1 MIGRNQLSQM
11 RITLILIALLFGLGS
26 CSVQKQIAKSAK
38 AAVLDNKALQAAHVG
53 ISIYDPTSKQYLYNY
68 QGREEGEGRDEHDHA
83 DQQDDAPCVWIPP
96 EPGELTVTA
105 RITYDVV
112 FTVSGF
118 ADVLA
123 PYVWSSSPLTVRVDE
138 LSVVNT
144 RTGN

>member
-1 MIGRNQLSQM
+1 M
-11 RITLILIALLFGLGS
+11 RVRSHDGPATCLTSRSRGS
-26 CSVQKQIAKSAK
+26 
-38 AAVLDNKALQAAHVG
+38 
-53 ISIYDPTSKQYLYNY
+53 TT
-68 QGREEGEGRDEHDHA
+68 
-83 DQQDDAPCVWIPP
+83 PCVWIPP

-123 PYVWSSSPLTVRVDE
+123 PYVWSSNPLTVRVDE

>member
-1 MIGRNQLSQM
+1 M
-11 RITLILIALLFGLGS
+11 
-26 CSVQKQIAKSAK
+26 
-38 AAVLDNKALQAAHVG
+38 
-53 ISIYDPTSKQYLYNY
+53 
-68 QGREEGEGRDEHDHA
+68 
-83 DQQDDAPCVWIPP
+83 
-96 EPGELTVTA
+96 TA